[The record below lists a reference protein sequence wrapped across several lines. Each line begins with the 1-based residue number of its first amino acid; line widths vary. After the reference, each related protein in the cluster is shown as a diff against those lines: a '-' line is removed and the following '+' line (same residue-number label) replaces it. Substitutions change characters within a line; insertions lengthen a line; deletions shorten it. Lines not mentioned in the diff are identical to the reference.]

1 MLGNFQQSNLRIEI
15 EASESTIRDSLLQTE
30 KLKTWLFPQTITSEL
45 PERLQLGL
53 SFTSQL
59 GLVKINHQ
67 VELLNDYCVRFLLSG
82 GIDGYHEWC
91 WGDGWIQSRLEGI
104 SLLPLNLGQTLSLL
118 KLRQYLLSQEAK
130 VAASAIKK

>member
-15 EASESTIRDSLLQTE
+15 EASQETIRDSLLKTE
-30 KLKTWLFPQTITSEL
+30 QLKQWLFPQTLTSEL
-45 PERLQLGL
+45 PETLELGTI
-53 SFTSQL
+53 FTSKL
-59 GLVKINHQ
+59 GFVEIDHK
-67 VELLNDYCVRFLLSG
+67 VELLNNNCLRFLLSK

-118 KLRQYLLSQEAK
+118 QLRQHILNQEAK
-130 VAASAIKK
+130 IN

>member
-15 EASESTIRDSLLQTE
+15 EASQETIKNSLLKTE
-30 KLKTWLFPQTITSEL
+30 QLKQWLFPQTLNSEL
-45 PERLQLGL
+45 PETLELGTT
-53 SFTSQL
+53 FTSKL
-59 GLVKINHQ
+59 GFVEIDHT
-67 VELLNDYCVRFLLSG
+67 VELLDNNCLRFVLSK

-118 KLRQYLLSQEAK
+118 QLRQHILSQEAK
-130 VAASAIKK
+130 TN